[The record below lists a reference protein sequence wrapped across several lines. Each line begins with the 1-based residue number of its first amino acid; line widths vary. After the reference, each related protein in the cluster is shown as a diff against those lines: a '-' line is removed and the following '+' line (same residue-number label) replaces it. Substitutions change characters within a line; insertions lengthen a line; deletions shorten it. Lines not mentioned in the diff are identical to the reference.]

1 MMAARNHLMVNVK
14 KPVKGL
20 SALDNFLYALSYS
33 RKVDWLSD
41 TLIRI
46 ECIKSNDLLVEIVF
60 RPLLQF

>member
-1 MMAARNHLMVNVK
+1 MVNVK

-20 SALDNFLYALSYS
+20 SALANFLYALSYC

-60 RPLLQF
+60 RTLFQF

>member
-1 MMAARNHLMVNVK
+1 MVNVK

-60 RPLLQF
+60 RTLFQF